1 MKIAVIGGGISGMTA
16 AHLLARRHQV
26 HLFEV
31 QGRLG
36 GHTHTHDIELDGKS
50 YVIDSGFIVYNDR
63 TYPNFLRLLDQLG
76 ISGRKSHM
84 SFSVKC
90 ERTGLEYAGSSLN
103 SLFAQRSNLLRIG
116 YLNMLREIL
125 RFNRHLR
132 SRIGALEAWES
143 LGDYL
148 DRNGYSHRFVDHYIV
163 PMAAAIWS
171 ATHARVLDFPLEFFA
186 RFFLNHGLL
195 DLNDRPQWYVIEG
208 GSSSYIAPLT
218 APYRDNIH
226 RNARIVSIARD
237 TDEVVLRFADGD
249 SQRFDHVVLA
259 CHSDQALAL
268 LESPTDA
275 ERTILGAIPYQ
286 ANSAVLHTDTALLPK
301 RRSAWAAWNYHV
313 TGGNQSAALT
323 YNMNLLQGIASPHT
337 FCVTL
342 NRDEAID
349 PAKVL
354 RHMTYDHPVFT
365 REGERAKAAYGDI
378 NYCNRTSYC
387 GAYWGN
393 GFHEDGVNSALAVA
407 EPFGIEL

>member
-1 MKIAVIGGGISGMTA
+1 MKVAIIGGGISGMTA
-16 AHLLARRHQV
+16 AHLLARQHQV
-26 HLFEV
+26 HLFEA

-63 TYPNFLRLLDQLG
+63 TYPNLLKLLDQLG
-76 ISGRKSHM
+76 ISGRKTNM

-90 ERTGLEYAGSSLN
+90 ERTGLEYAGSNLN

-116 YLNMLREIL
+116 YLSMLLEIL
-125 RFNRHLR
+125 RFNRQLR
-132 SRIGALEAWES
+132 SRIGELEGWES

-171 ATHARVLDFPLEFFA
+171 ATHERVLDFPLEFFA

-195 DLNDRPQWYVIEG
+195 DLTDRPQWYVIEG
-208 GSSSYIAPLT
+208 GSRSYIAPLT
-218 APYRDNIH
+218 APYRENIH
-226 RNARIVSIARD
+226 EDARVVSIRRD
-237 TDEVVLRFADGD
+237 TDEVVLRLEGGHI
-249 SQRFDHVVLA
+249 QRFDHVVLA

-268 LESPTDA
+268 LGHPTDA
-275 ERTILGAIPYQ
+275 ERNILGAVPYQ
-286 ANSAVLHTDTALLPK
+286 ANSAVLHTDTSLLPK
-301 RRSAWAAWNYHV
+301 RRGAWAAWNYHV
-313 TGGNQSAALT
+313 TGGNQPAALT
-323 YNMNLLQGIASPHT
+323 YNMNLLQGIESPHT

-342 NRDEAID
+342 NRDDAID
-349 PAKVL
+349 PTKAL

-365 REGERAKAAYGDI
+365 MEGEHAKAAYGDI
-378 NYCNRTSYC
+378 NHRNRTSYC

-407 EPFGIEL
+407 ERFGIEL